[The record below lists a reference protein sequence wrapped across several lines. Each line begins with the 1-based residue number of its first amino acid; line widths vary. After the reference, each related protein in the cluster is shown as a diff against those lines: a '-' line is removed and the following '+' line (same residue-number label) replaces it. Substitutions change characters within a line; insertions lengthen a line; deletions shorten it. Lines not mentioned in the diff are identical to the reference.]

1 MEIDPRSK
9 SFIPKGM
16 TCFLDRRIL
25 RICLVV
31 LGLLPLAL
39 AGQTSPVQIANL
51 KSDIDRLDQLVRALR
66 LEVENLRRENR
77 QLQEWVRGEI
87 SGASRDT
94 ITRGQLNTLLVE
106 FEQRVQSSNKASREV
121 LVNEVSREIEQLA
134 EQTQKAI
141 SALARSVEGQ
151 PAVSQVI
158 VFSDDYPQNG
168 TTYTV
173 KSGDSLTRIA
183 RDHGSRVE
191 WIRNANR
198 LSSDI
203 IYPGQELFIPLK
215 KD

>member
-1 MEIDPRSK
+1 M
-9 SFIPKGM
+9 
-16 TCFLDRRIL
+16 
-25 RICLVV
+25 V